1 MSTTVLRIFAN
12 RFLMTAA
19 LVAAAFGL
27 TATRA
32 AAQDA
37 SQKQTATT
45 VASARAT
52 EAVKAAPAP
61 IYKEYRGVKIGMTA
75 DEARQ
80 KLGKPKDKDKT
91 QDLYV
96 FSDKEAVQVF
106 YDGQQKVYA
115 VSVNYMGKESGA
127 PAPNDILGQNVEA
140 KADGS
145 IYRMQQYPEAGYWVS
160 YSRTAGDAPLT
171 TVTMQKIPGS
181 KQ

>member
-1 MSTTVLRIFAN
+1 MI
-12 RFLMTAA
+12 A
-19 LVAAAFGL
+19 LLLAAACGL

-32 AAQDA
+32 AAQEA
-37 SQKQTATT
+37 PQPQTVTA
-45 VASARAT
+45 VASSKAA
-52 EAVKAAPAP
+52 EPVKAAPAP
-61 IYKEYRGVKIGMTA
+61 AYKEYRGVRIGMSA
-75 DEARQ
+75 EEARE

-106 YDGQQKVYA
+106 YDAQQKVYA

-127 PAPNDILGQNVEA
+127 PAPTDILGQDVEA

-145 IYRMQQYPEAGYWVS
+145 IYRMQRYPEAGFWVS
-160 YSRTAGDAPLT
+160 YNRTSGDSPLT
-171 TVTMQKIPGS
+171 TVTMQKMASS